1 MAHDFDFL
9 TGSWDIHNRKLLKPL
24 TGSDEWDEF
33 PGRSIARPIF
43 GGAGNMDEI
52 DFPTRGWSGLTVRL
66 HDVKRDEWSLFWV
79 SSRGTAV
86 DPPVIGH
93 FADSRGEFIGDDVYD
108 GQPVTV
114 RYIWSDITPSS
125 AHWEQAFST
134 DGGQTWETNW
144 TMELRKVGS

>member
-9 TGSWDIHNRKLLKPL
+9 NGAWDIHNRKLLKPL

-33 PGRSIARPIF
+33 PGRSVARPIF

-66 HDVKRDEWSLFWV
+66 HDVQRDEWSLFWV

-93 FADSRGEFIGDDVYD
+93 FADGRGEFVGDDVYD
-108 GQPVTV
+108 GKPVTV